1 MLTMPYRPRKA
12 LGYAI
17 LLWVIG
23 FSWGTAVYMV
33 PAMWSI
39 PSVPYISKLPAV
51 SAALII
57 LCPIVIFL
65 FSKTYLK
72 ATNRKSREGLNFG
85 VTILFVNVVLDL
97 LVYVIMFES
106 FDYFAY
112 ASIWIAYALFL
123 LVPWLVGR
131 RLERKIHD
139 EER

>member
-1 MLTMPYRPRKA
+1 MMTMPYKPQKA

-23 FSWGTAVYMV
+23 FLWGMIVFMV

-39 PSVPYISKLPAV
+39 PSVPHISKLPAV
-51 SAALII
+51 SAVLTI

-65 FSKTYLK
+65 FSKTYLG
-72 ATNRKSREGLNFG
+72 TTDRKSREGLKFG

-97 LVYVIMFES
+97 LVYVITFGS
-106 FDYFAY
+106 LDYFSY

-131 RLERKIHD
+131 RLERKTT
-139 EER
+139 